1 MTAGSSANAGTPAGS
16 ATEGNTLVLLGL
28 LVVGACG
35 VLVWQLMSMV
45 LFVVPSPLA
54 TVRALGFVR
63 NQGSILGAAG
73 ATFGSVAVSF
83 VLAVVVGGALGI
95 ILGRSDY
102 WYRVFEPLIIVGGA
116 IPKIIIYPT
125 LLMLV
130 GLGSRSIIAMG
141 FIGGI
146 FAVLINVMVAVRT
159 INPIYG
165 RVARSLSIPPWK
177 AGWLIYLPAV
187 SLPFITGVRLSFG
200 LVVVNVIFGE
210 LFAAKA
216 GIGKLA
222 LHFYGQAQ
230 YAAMMLIILIL
241 FAFGTA
247 GSMVLWWVERRLK
260 KYF

>member
-1 MTAGSSANAGTPAGS
+1 MIIVAGLI
-16 ATEGNTLVLLGL
+16 LVGFFGL
-28 LVVGACG
+28 VI
-35 VLVWQLMSMV
+35 WQLMSLW
-45 LFVVPSPLA
+45 LFVVPSPLE
-54 TVRALGFVR
+54 TLRAIDFVR
-63 NQGSILGAAG
+63 NQGNFGPAAA
-73 ATFGSVAVSF
+73 ATFVNAVVSF
-83 VLAVVVGGALGI
+83 IAAVVGGAALGVA
-95 ILGRSDY
+95 LGRSDY

-125 LLMLV
+125 LLLLV
-130 GLGSRSIIAMG
+130 GLGARSIISMG

-146 FAVLINVMVAVRT
+146 FAVLINVMVAIRT
-159 INPIYG
+159 KNPIYG
-165 RVARSLSIPPWK
+165 RVARSLAIGPWR
-177 AGWLIYLPAV
+177 AAWRIYLPAV

-230 YAAMMLIILIL
+230 YAAMMVVIMIL
-241 FAFGTA
+241 FLFGTT
-247 GSMVLWWVERRLK
+247 GSLLLWAVERRLK